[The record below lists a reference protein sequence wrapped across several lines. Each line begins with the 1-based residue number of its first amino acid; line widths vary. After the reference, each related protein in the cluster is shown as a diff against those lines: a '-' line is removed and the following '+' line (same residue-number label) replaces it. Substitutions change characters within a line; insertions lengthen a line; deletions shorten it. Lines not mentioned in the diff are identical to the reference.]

1 VQYCGIHNPACV
13 VRCNFPSCKKWFCN
27 SRGNTSGSHII
38 THLVRAKHKEAQLH
52 ADSPLGETILECYNC
67 GCRNVFLL
75 GFIPA
80 QMESVVVLLCRDP
93 CASAGGL
100 KDMTWDV
107 NTWMPLV
114 EDRCFLPWL
123 VKVPSEDEVKR
134 ARQVTSQQINKLEEI
149 WKTAPEAALE
159 DLEKPGMD
167 DEPQGVQL
175 RYEDAY
181 MYQNIFGPLVKL
193 EADYDKQMKESQ
205 TSTGVNVRWETGLN
219 KKRIACFSLNQS
231 TTELRLVPGDELKL
245 RHPGDSIH
253 EAWESVGHVV
263 RLSHEE
269 IAVELRNARCPTDLS
284 FNFSV
289 DFVWKAT
296 SFDRMQAALKMFA
309 VDDKSVSGFLYHKLL
324 GHEVEPPTLSVKLPA
339 KLYAPGLPDL
349 NPSQMLAVEKV
360 LQRPLSLIQ
369 GPPGTGKTV
378 TSAAIVYNLA
388 RLHPGE
394 QILVCAP
401 SNVAVDH
408 LTEKIHATGL
418 KVVRL
423 CAKSRE
429 AVNSPVEFLALHY
442 QVRHLDTPDKANL
455 QKLLALK
462 EDQGELTAA
471 DEKRLRRLKSSTE
484 MELLRAADVIC
495 CTCVGAGDPRI
506 NNKRFRFHY
515 VLVDESTQATEPE
528 CLIPLVLGAKQVVF
542 VGDHCQVCIV
552 VFLTGYWRLLFNS

>member
-1 VQYCGIHNPACV
+1 MFFFFFFFFFLKKKKKTFKYCGIHNAACV

-27 SRGNTSGSHII
+27 SRGHTSGAHIV
-38 THLVRAKHKEAQLH
+38 THLVRAKHKEVQLH
-52 ADSPLGETILECYNC
+52 GDSPLGDTILECYNC

-80 QMESVVVLLCRDP
+80 QTESVVVLLCRDP

-107 NTWMPLV
+107 NTWMPLI

-123 VKVPSEDEVKR
+123 VKVPTEEEVKR
-134 ARQVTSQQINKLEEI
+134 ARQVSSQQINKLEEI
-149 WKTAPEAALE
+149 WKTAPEAALD

-175 RYEDAY
+175 RYDDAY

-205 TSTGVNVRWETGLN
+205 TSTGVTVRWETGLN

-231 TTELRLVPGDELKL
+231 TTELRLVLGDELML
-245 RHPGDSIH
+245 RHGGGTLH
-253 EAWESVGHVV
+253 ETWESAGHVV
-263 RLSHEE
+263 RLSHDE
-269 IAVELRNARCPTDLS
+269 IAVELYNSKCPVDLTH
-284 FNFSV
+284 NFSV
-289 DFVWKAT
+289 DFVWKGLSLLVCDCDRKKKKLFNFFFFFRLAT
-296 SFDRMQAALKMFA
+296 SFDRMQAALKLFA
-309 VDDKSVSGFLYHKLL
+309 VDDQSVSSYMYHKLL
-324 GHEVEPPTLSVKLPA
+324 GHEVEAPSLNVKLPP

-388 RLHPGE
+388 RLYPGQ

-429 AVNSPVEFLALHY
+429 AVNSPVEFLSLHY
-442 QVRHLDTPDKANL
+442 QVRHLNTPDKAIL
-455 QKLLALK
+455 QNLLALQ

-471 DEKRLRRLKSSTE
+471 DAKRLQRLKNATE
-484 MELLRAADVIC
+484 MELLRV
-495 CTCVGAGDPRI
+495 
-506 NNKRFRFHY
+506 
-515 VLVDESTQATEPE
+515 
-528 CLIPLVLGAKQVVF
+528 KQVFFYVF
-542 VGDHCQVCIV
+542 ARS
-552 VFLTGYWRLLFNS
+552 FFYL